1 MSVMKT
7 SPEHPVSTEDGG
19 SETDQLR
26 VVSVSVKH
34 AYNALEELIV
44 HPATHGNQLVR
55 PSTLVRAWPAWNT
68 QAAYLVFDLHR
79 LTRDHEDR
87 LRERVTGT
95 KSRRGS
101 SDRNTFLSIDALPN
115 LALAA
120 GQDEVHETLMVFSA
134 WLRRAR
140 ETLGEVEPLSRLPR
154 LPGQSEPRCPWCQRM
169 TLRHQPYAG
178 IVRCIN
184 PACLDTDGR
193 RPFGRI
199 ELGRLSCEP
208 LLVWSTG
215 EAGL

>member
-1 MSVMKT
+1 MKT
-7 SPEHPVSTEDGG
+7 RPEPSVPIEDGG
-19 SETDQLR
+19 SDTDQLR

-44 HPATHGNQLVR
+44 HPVGHGAQLVR

-87 LRERVTGT
+87 LRTLVSGT
-95 KSRRGS
+95 RTRRGS
-101 SDRNTFLSIDALPN
+101 SDRNTFLSLDALPA
-115 LALAA
+115 LAFAA
-120 GQDEVHETLMVFSA
+120 GQDEVHETLAALSS

-140 ETLGEVEPLSRLPR
+140 EALGEVEPLSRLPR

-184 PACLDTDGR
+184 PACRDTDGN
-193 RPFGRI
+193 RPLGRV

-208 LLVWSTG
+208 LLVWGTG